1 VRVKV
6 KNSHFTF
13 STYTFYLLTQ
23 RSSKAKPVPTFKPS
37 HLPTFKPSHLP
48 TYMSVQLYDTHS
60 RSIKILAPEPG
71 EPLRFYCCGPT
82 VYGPAHIGNFR
93 TFLIQD
99 VLRRVLEV
107 DGTEVKHVR
116 NITDVDDKTIRQ
128 SQSEGLALSDFTS
141 KWTEKFHT
149 DCDALNMRAPMIE
162 PSAVE
167 HLPQQIALIE
177 TLIEKGHAYATADGS
192 VYFRVSSFENYGSLS
207 RLKQREIR
215 TQDKNSAGELNDAD
229 EYDRESV
236 TDFALWK
243 ARKPED
249 GDNYWASPWGEGRPG
264 WHLECS
270 AMVDSAFDGQTID
283 LHGGGI
289 DLCFPHH
296 ENEIAQSECAHGHDF
311 CRHWFHSAHLMVE
324 GAKMSKSLGNLYT
337 LEDLREKGFSPMVV
351 RYTLI
356 AGSYRQQLN
365 FTFDGLHASQSA
377 LAKLERFADSLLEKS
392 GEDRAALAS
401 YISAEAPGDFGRF
414 AKAWDALRNNL
425 NTAAC
430 LGAIFGVLGSNP
442 AATLDAEG
450 ARAML
455 RAFGSLLYALGIE
468 LFTVEE
474 KQSNAPENIQTLAQ
488 QRWEAK
494 KAKDFAQADALR
506 HELLEKGWLVKDGK
520 DGFELEPK

>member
-1 VRVKV
+1 
-6 KNSHFTF
+6 
-13 STYTFYLLTQ
+13 
-23 RSSKAKPVPTFKPS
+23 
-37 HLPTFKPSHLP
+37 
-48 TYMSVQLYDTHS
+48 MSVQLYDTLS
-60 RSIKILAPEPG
+60 RSIKPLAPQAGQPF
-71 EPLRFYCCGPT
+71 RFYCCGPT

-99 VLRRVLEV
+99 TLRRVLEV
-107 DGTEVKHVR
+107 DGVEVQYVR

-128 SQSEGLALSDFTS
+128 SIAEGKTLAEFTAG
-141 KWTEKFHT
+141 WTDKFRE
-149 DCDALNMRAPMIE
+149 DCAALNMRPPTSE
-162 PSAVE
+162 PSAVA
-167 HLPQQIALIE
+167 HIPQQIALVE
-177 TLIEKGHAYATADGS
+177 KLVEKGHAYATDDGS
-192 VYFRVSSFENYGSLS
+192 VYFRVSSYEDYGRLS
-207 RLKQREIR
+207 RLKQRELK
-215 TQDKNSAGELNDAD
+215 TQNENSAGELNDAD

-243 ARKPED
+243 GRKPAD
-249 GDNYWASPWGEGRPG
+249 GDNYWQSPWGEGRPG

-270 AMVDSAFDGQTID
+270 AMVESAFDGAVID

-296 ENEIAQSECAHGHDF
+296 ENEIAQSCCAHSHDF

-337 LEDLREKGFSPMVV
+337 LNDLREKGFSPMVV

-356 AGSYRQQLN
+356 SGSYRQQLN

-377 LAKLERFADSLLEKS
+377 LTRLERFVDSLLAVT
-392 GEDRAALAS
+392 GEEREALAG
-401 YISAEAPGDFGRF
+401 YISADAPEDFGRLS
-414 AKAWDALRNNL
+414 KAWEALQNNL

-442 AATLDAEG
+442 AASLDADG

-455 RAFGSLLYALGIE
+455 RAFGSLLYALGLE

-474 KQSNAPENIQTLAQ
+474 VKSDAPEEIQAM
-488 QRWEAK
+488 
-494 KAKDFAQADALR
+494 AQARWDAKQAKNWSEADRLR
-506 HELLEKGWLVKDGK
+506 DELLAAGWVVKDSK
-520 DGFELEPK
+520 DGFELVKQ